1 MTTLGLTGVLLEIA
15 QVAGEPAAALIAG
28 ARGGRSVYIPAR
40 ATDEHWLVETV
51 GRAAA
56 DKICAHFAVDD
67 KRGQRGPRGTR
78 VDIPLATGGA
88 YATLRRAVAKRL
100 HDLDGTGKSSAAQA
114 SQVGVTQ
121 RTVHR
126 HRRIHRGEN
135 KSRGGRQG
143 KLF

>member
-1 MTTLGLTGVLLEIA
+1 MTILGLTGVLLEIA
-15 QVAGEPAAALIAG
+15 EVAGEPAAALIAG

-40 ATDEHWLVETV
+40 APDKHWLVETV

-56 DKICAHFAVDD
+56 DKICAHFAVD
-67 KRGQRGPRGTR
+67 KRRGARI
-78 VDIPLATGGA
+78 DIPLATGGA

-100 HDLDGTGKSSAAQA
+100 HELDRDGKSSTAQA
-114 SQVGVTQ
+114 QQVGVTQ

-143 KLF
+143 GLF